1 MTETT
6 ESPVLNE
13 WLQDVRKASG
23 RLDLDYIAHAYRF
36 SEQAHRQQQRKSG
49 EVYLTHPMAVA
60 LELASLRLDTT
71 TVAAGLL
78 HDILEDTEVTE
89 EQLTEEFGP
98 AVTFLVESVTKISGL
113 EFQSREE
120 AQAENFRKMLI
131 STARDLRVILIKLA
145 DRLHNMRTLEHLNRR
160 RSERIAQETM
170 DIYVPLA
177 HRFGINRIKTELED
191 LAFAVLIPDAYGKLT
206 STLESDKRKKMKA
219 LGGVRK
225 SIQREFKE
233 AGIRAEI
240 SWRLKSYYSI
250 WNKMQ
255 RRDVELD
262 EVYDIMALRILT
274 GENAECYHALGI
286 VHSLFVPITERF
298 KDFIAR

>member
-13 WLQDVRKASG
+13 WLQDVRRASG

-36 SEQAHRQQQRKSG
+36 SEQAHREQQRQSG

-78 HDILEDTEVTE
+78 HDILEDTQVTE

-113 EFQSREE
+113 QFESREE

-145 DRLHNMRTLEHLNRR
+145 DRLHNMRTLSHLNRR
-160 RSERIAQETM
+160 RSRRAIF
-170 DIYVPLA
+170 D
-177 HRFGINRIKTELED
+177 
-191 LAFAVLIPDAYGKLT
+191 VL
-206 STLESDKRKKMKA
+206 S
-219 LGGVRK
+219 
-225 SIQREFKE
+225 
-233 AGIRAEI
+233 
-240 SWRLKSYYSI
+240 
-250 WNKMQ
+250 
-255 RRDVELD
+255 D
-262 EVYDIMALRILT
+262 EV
-274 GENAECYHALGI
+274 
-286 VHSLFVPITERF
+286 
-298 KDFIAR
+298 